1 MVTTSAGAVVRQDVE
16 SRPRVRMCRTL
27 LGFLLILRQS
37 GVVRE
42 REGQRMMRDAIAAIS
57 DQFGE

>member
-1 MVTTSAGAVVRQDVE
+1 MVATSAGAVVRQDVE
-16 SRPRVRMCRTL
+16 YRPRVRMCRTL

-42 REGQRMMRDAIAAIS
+42 RGGQRMMRDVIAAIP